1 MFKNLF
7 ALTVLSVFIYSCG
20 PRVIIEYQGS
30 SPISRPSSSVTSE
43 AQDSSKESPQNVIVL
58 SVPVLEGGNSA
69 LRNKIEYPGEA
80 IENNIEG
87 IVSILFTINEDG
99 STSNFE
105 VLQEIGYG
113 CEEEVIKAIQNSK
126 FETGQLNHQVNARYR
141 WMVSVEFKL

>member
-1 MFKNLF
+1 MIK
-7 ALTVLSVFIYSCG
+7 
-20 PRVIIEYQGS
+20 YQGS
-30 SPISRPSSSVTSE
+30 SPISRPSSTVESVT
-43 AQDSSKESPQNVIVL
+43 QDSSKETPHTVIVL
-58 SVPVLEGGNSA
+58 SVPVLEGGNRA
-69 LRNKIEYPGEA
+69 LRNRIEYPDEA

-113 CEEEVIKAIQNSK
+113 CEEMVIKAIQNSK